1 MPFRRRPGPASSTT
15 DSALAAADDL
25 VGEGRVGDAIG
36 VLTEAN
42 RARRDRRLERRLVEL
57 RSDAFIAMTFPDTP
71 PSWPAVVPD
80 LFPGTQI
87 PEIPAAELTVER
99 LRSAIEHHGSLLVRG
114 LIGPERVE
122 AMVDHIERALA
133 AYDVR
138 AGTGPR
144 TDVDGWYEP
153 FERGS
158 VTDRQKQA
166 MRSRGS
172 VLTVE
177 SPPALF
183 DLVETFED
191 TGISR
196 LAHDYFGEAPMLLA
210 KKATLRRV
218 GHEGTSGGWHQDGA
232 FMGVDIRSLNVWIA
246 LSHCGDTAPGL
257 DIVGRRLTELVQ
269 TGDGA
274 FAAWATDPTA
284 AEEAAAGVLVRPLFE
299 PGDALLFD
307 HLNLHRTA
315 IDAGMEHDR
324 YAIETWL
331 FSPSTYDGMAASVG
345 EGYTPRDQTPI
356 VL

>member
-1 MPFRRRPGPASSTT
+1 M
-15 DSALAAADDL
+15 
-25 VGEGRVGDAIG
+25 
-36 VLTEAN
+36 
-42 RARRDRRLERRLVEL
+42 
-57 RSDAFIAMTFPDTP
+57 
-71 PSWPAVVPD
+71 
-80 LFPGTQI
+80 
-87 PEIPAAELTVER
+87 
-99 LRSAIEHHGSLLVRG
+99 
-114 LIGPERVE
+114 
-122 AMVDHIERALA
+122 
-133 AYDVR
+133 R
-138 AGTGPR
+138 AGTDPR

-153 FERGS
+153 FDRSS

-166 MRSRGS
+166 MRLRGS

-183 DLVETFED
+183 DLVQTFED
-191 TGISR
+191 AGVCQ
-196 LAHDYFGEAPMLLA
+196 LARDYFGEAPMLLA

-232 FMGVDIRSLNVWIA
+232 FMGVDIRSLNIWIA

-257 DIVGRRLTELVQ
+257 DIVGRRLTQLVQ

-274 FAAWATDPTA
+274 FAAWATDPDA
-284 AEEAAAGVLVRPLFE
+284 AEEAAAGVLVRPVFE

-307 HLNLHRTA
+307 HMNLHRTA
-315 IDAGMEHDR
+315 IDPGMEHDR

-331 FSPSTYDGMAASVG
+331 FSPSTYDGMTATVD